1 MILSCIFM
9 QFIGVESKIQSINQ
23 MAQEVV
29 IPNEE
34 VLSKQILILDMIFF
48 FWGGVM
54 ILPMFIYLR
63 LVLLCIVLFVCIL
76 SSILGFSCN
85 WW

>member
-34 VLSKQILILDMIFF
+34 VLSKQIMILDMIFF
-48 FWGGVM
+48 FLVGGE
-54 ILPMFIYLR
+54 
-63 LVLLCIVLFVCIL
+63 
-76 SSILGFSCN
+76 G
-85 WW
+85 